1 MNYRYCRFF
10 CFAILALLSLTSCF
24 KIHRPPKETYVE
36 HEYGKFYRVTE
47 LRCGWA
53 RGDDVYI
60 VRLLPTLTEASAE
73 KMEIV
78 SFYGNK
84 AVYRGRQYYYVI
96 QMTGPDYS
104 PIRSMN
110 AVDWRITEIDLIA
123 LNDWDSTHPEGSS
136 LKELFSLRYLYN
148 DSVITVPLNELT
160 FGSFMLS
167 DTPSDDLEQ
176 IEFYPSSPLF
186 HEWSP
191 VLFFEGD
198 FSSTFPK
205 GENGLFLPESI
216 KHVKI
221 CIKDAFGGIYECEI

>member
-1 MNYRYCRFF
+1 MSKHYFRFF
-10 CFAILALLSLTSCF
+10 CFAILAVLSLTSCF
-24 KIHRPPKETYVE
+24 KIRRPPKETYVE
-36 HEYGKFYRVTE
+36 HEYGIFYRVTE
-47 LRCGWA
+47 LRCSYQ
-53 RGDDVYI
+53 RGDDAYYV
-60 VRLLPTLTEASAE
+60 LLHPTLAEASAE

-84 AVYRGRQYYYVI
+84 TVYRGRQYYYEI
-96 QMTGPDYS
+96 PKTGTDYA
-104 PIRSMN
+104 PIPSMN
-110 AVDWRITEIDLIA
+110 AIDWRITEIDLIA

-160 FGSFMLS
+160 FGGFMLS
-167 DTPSDDLEQ
+167 DTPSDNPDRSD
-176 IEFYPSSPLF
+176 IYPGSPLF
-186 HEWSP
+186 YNWSP